1 MYHRIVAVITA
12 LSLAGCTSKS
22 ADIAPA
28 YVSPL
33 QYQSF
38 TCPQLT
44 AEAQRVS
51 AAAAAA
57 AGQQDS
63 QATKDAVATT
73 VGVLIVWPAFFLI
86 QGDKQ
91 NAAQLA
97 QLKGEMD
104 AIEQASIQKN
114 CGIQFRQAPPPAS
127 AAPTSDASPTSSPTS
142 SYVSTNQK

>member
-1 MYHRIVAVITA
+1 M
-12 LSLAGCTSKS
+12 
-22 ADIAPA
+22 
-28 YVSPL
+28 
-33 QYQSF
+33 YQSF
-38 TCPQLT
+38 TCQQLT

-73 VGVLIVWPAFFLI
+73 VGVLIVWPALFLV

-97 QLKGEMD
+97 VLKGQMD

-114 CGIQFRQAPPPAS
+114 CGIQFRAAPPPPAG
-127 AAPTSDASPTSSPTS
+127 AAPTAAAPPAIGPLLKGLTRDAADRPGRW
-142 SYVSTNQK
+142 K